1 MYTNMVILTI
11 HKLPSLAILWV
22 SESPSDESRFFKA
35 HGGSSR
41 ASVLGF
47 AWDCGPATIGAGTW
61 TGHRRHIPRPMDFR
75 CFFGGI
81 LMNFWL
87 SDVVGFS
94 AFSASES
101 WRFFHFCAYSTCTFS
116 FYAVMRFRCSTSS
129 CSFFLCFLSLLYV
142 LFLCFCFAL
151 FFPVC
156 IWHETLEKS

>member
-41 ASVLGF
+41 ASVLASPGTVAPPPSVRGPGPGTGGISRGLWILGAFSVGF
-47 AWDCGPATIGAGTW
+47 LWISGFLMLLDSLLFLLQSLDVFPLLCLFYLYFFVLCSHAFPLLY
-61 TGHRRHIPRPMDFR
+61 FFLLL
-75 CFFGGI
+75 CFF
-81 LMNFWL
+81 
-87 SDVVGFS
+87 
-94 AFSASES
+94 AS
-101 WRFFHFCAYSTCTFS
+101 FLYCM
-116 FYAVMRFRCSTSS
+116 FYF
-129 CSFFLCFLSLLYV
+129 YV
-142 LFLCFCFAL
+142 FFAL